1 MVRISCF
8 ITPHHQTLSSRH
20 QDMRWG
26 GHSTEEVGALAKI
39 NHQQSCSVGL
49 LVVLPSIIL
58 CHYYV
63 MREIIMRL
71 SSECLSWCSVVGISW
86 IWNIHISMFIS
97 SFIKSGQSG
106 MLVCVQF
113 IKLLLNKS
121 LKKQD
126 KNSMETSSIM
136 FLVVGEEQKIQIT
149 FRRWYSST
157 NIEDKNRVYLA
168 MINNITCIYC
178 AGKC

>member
-1 MVRISCF
+1 
-8 ITPHHQTLSSRH
+8 
-20 QDMRWG
+20 
-26 GHSTEEVGALAKI
+26 
-39 NHQQSCSVGL
+39 
-49 LVVLPSIIL
+49 
-58 CHYYV
+58 
-63 MREIIMRL
+63 
-71 SSECLSWCSVVGISW
+71 
-86 IWNIHISMFIS
+86 
-97 SFIKSGQSG
+97 

-126 KNSMETSSIM
+126 KNSEETSSIM

-168 MINNITCIYC
+168 MINNSTYIYC